1 MASLYLIRH
10 GQASFGADDYDALS
24 ELGMRQCRLLG
35 EWWRERGF
43 TFERVVSGP
52 MRRHR
57 QSMESFSAGLEREL
71 PCAILPGIAE
81 FDHENVLEVY
91 RPEFRD
97 KAAMAHFLATTP
109 RPRQAFHTIFTEAVN
124 RWHDSRYDHEYAES
138 WPVFRARV
146 QDAFAGL
153 RAGGGDTLVFTS
165 GGAISVMLQAVLGL
179 TDANCFALNA
189 ITLNSSVTRLLYRP
203 GEVSLHSF
211 NNTAH
216 LDVHNEAAL
225 LTYR

>member
-1 MASLYLIRH
+1 MLS
-10 GQASFGADDYDALS
+10 SWDDYPVHQIPEPIRYVGTSDRNFYDRYYFNMHGS
-24 ELGMRQCRLLG
+24 SDELFLVFGLG
-35 EWWRERGF
+35 QYPNLG
-43 TFERVVSGP
+43 
-52 MRRHR
+52 
-57 QSMESFSAGLEREL
+57 
-71 PCAILPGIAE
+71 
-81 FDHENVLEVY
+81 
-91 RPEFRD
+91 
-97 KAAMAHFLATTP
+97 
-109 RPRQAFHTIFTEAVN
+109 
-124 RWHDSRYDHEYAES
+124 
-138 WPVFRARV
+138 V